1 MNIEMKIIFRI
12 FLSFAFTILLFHCAA
27 SVPDKPPGSAKT
39 AFTASEEKDSFPV
52 LELPIPK
59 EEQEKGYLGLSG
71 NGKFRSTQ
79 IKTKILVIEIFSMYC
94 PYCQKQAPILN
105 ELYHAIMENAHLK
118 DNIKI
123 IGIGSNN
130 TPYEVN
136 LFKKKYKVPFPLFPD
151 KNRSIVGS
159 IGGYATPTIFG
170 IQVNEDGTHRKLY
183 AKTGV
188 IEDASQF
195 LAKILKLT
203 ELEEEH

>member
-1 MNIEMKIIFRI
+1 MNLEMKKILPV
-12 FLSFAFTILLFHCAA
+12 FLLFTFTILLISCSALD
-27 SVPDKPPGSAKT
+27 PDKPSRSAKT
-39 AFTASEEKDSFPV
+39 AVTASKINDSFPV

-59 EEQEKGYLGLSG
+59 EEQGKSYLGLSG
-71 NGKFRSTQ
+71 SGKFKTTQ
-79 IKTKILVIEIFSMYC
+79 IKTKILIIEIFNMYC
-94 PYCQKQAPILN
+94 PHCQKQAPIVN
-105 ELYHAIMENAHLK
+105 ELYKTIGENADLR

-130 TPYEVN
+130 TPYEIN

-151 KNRSIVGS
+151 KNQSIVES
-159 IGGYATPTIFG
+159 IGGYATPTILG
-170 IQVNEDGTHRKLY
+170 IQVNEDGTHRKFY

-203 ELEEEH
+203 ELE